1 MATHALNGPGG
12 HPTEMFKGNKNLAV
26 GLFISTALLAIA
38 GFSIWLAGTKGNQP
52 MDHYSILFEIDV
64 GGLSVGGPVFYLGVN
79 VGRVADMRLIPGPH
93 VKVQV
98 DIDVEASTPIDSGS
112 TASLN
117 AQGITGVTVINISGK
132 PGPHAPLT
140 PTEGFKYPLIP
151 VKQTGLSAML
161 ADAPHIIIKM
171 NHLLDQ
177 ANELLGEDNRKAI
190 SQMLHNIESLTAAL
204 DGERDEIAALPLE
217 LKSLLQE
224 ARSTVGEVNQLVQ
237 SVQPD
242 ASEILAN
249 LNAATANMEALSQ
262 KVDQLVAENQLELD
276 HFIDNGL
283 GQVPELIFDVRTTLR
298 DMQKLLRQLQED
310 PSQLIL
316 RSPDDALK
324 VKP

>member
-1 MATHALNGPGG
+1 
-12 HPTEMFKGNKNLAV
+12 
-26 GLFISTALLAIA
+26 
-38 GFSIWLAGTKGNQP
+38 
-52 MDHYSILFEIDV
+52 
-64 GGLSVGGPVFYLGVN
+64 VGGPVYYLGVN
-79 VGRVADMRLIPGPH
+79 VGRVADMKLVPGQH

-98 DIDVEASTPIDSGS
+98 DIDVKAKTPIDSGS

-132 PGPHAPLT
+132 PGEHGPLK

-161 ADAPHIIIKM
+161 ADAPHVIIKM
-171 NHLLDQ
+171 NRLLDQ
-177 ANELLGEDNRKAI
+177 ANELLGEENRKSI
-190 SQMLHNIESLTAAL
+190 TQMLHHIDSLTAAL

-217 LKSLLQE
+217 LRTLLQE
-224 ARSTVGEVNQLVQ
+224 SRSAVAEVKSLVQ
-237 SVQPD
+237 NIQPD
-242 ASEILAN
+242 AREVLSN
-249 LNAATANMEALSQ
+249 LNAATANMESLS
-262 KVDQLVAENQLELD
+262 KQLDELLANNQVEID

-283 GQVPELIFDVRTTLR
+283 GQVPELIYDVRTTLR
-298 DMQKLLRQLQED
+298 DMQKLLKQLQAD